1 MKIAFWSHTRE
12 GACVTTNLACM
23 AAMTAV
29 HSEKKCMLL
38 ENHYSLRN
46 IGDLMLPSERIECL
60 REQGQYYN
68 KYGLEHLLKELY
80 SGKNDANM
88 IQHTA
93 IPLLFQNLFYLPQ
106 SFILNRDVFNYEFEL
121 VRETLFQCL
130 EEAADL
136 LFVDTESN
144 RNLSTTSIL
153 SDADLIVVN
162 LRQDTKMLTEFF
174 ENHPIIRNK
183 AFFLIGKYQPNH
195 TWNLRRIC
203 YRFHI
208 PRQNIGVI
216 PYNLE
221 LEEAVTYG
229 RVLQFLNRN
238 IDEKQN
244 KENAFFM
251 RQVDRA
257 VELLHQ
263 RIESC
268 QDSRDDK

>member
-106 SFILNRDVFNYEFEL
+106 SFIVNRDVFNYEFEL

-136 LFVDTESN
+136 LLWILNPTE
-144 RNLSTTSIL
+144 IL
-153 SDADLIVVN
+153 V
-162 LRQDTKMLTEFF
+162 
-174 ENHPIIRNK
+174 
-183 AFFLIGKYQPNH
+183 QPVYFPMQ
-195 TWNLRRIC
+195 T
-203 YRFHI
+203 
-208 PRQNIGVI
+208 
-216 PYNLE
+216 
-221 LEEAVTYG
+221 
-229 RVLQFLNRN
+229 
-238 IDEKQN
+238 
-244 KENAFFM
+244 
-251 RQVDRA
+251 
-257 VELLHQ
+257 
-263 RIESC
+263 
-268 QDSRDDK
+268 

>member
-106 SFILNRDVFNYEFEL
+106 SFIVNRDVFNYEFEL

-136 LFVDTESN
+136 LIVDTESN

>member
-1 MKIAFWSHTRE
+1 
-12 GACVTTNLACM
+12 
-23 AAMTAV
+23 MTAV

-106 SFILNRDVFNYEFEL
+106 SFIVNRDVFNYEFEL

-136 LFVDTESN
+136 L
-144 RNLSTTSIL
+144 LS
-153 SDADLIVVN
+153 LI
-162 LRQDTKMLTEFF
+162 
-174 ENHPIIRNK
+174 
-183 AFFLIGKYQPNH
+183 
-195 TWNLRRIC
+195 
-203 YRFHI
+203 HI
-208 PRQNIGVI
+208 
-216 PYNLE
+216 
-221 LEEAVTYG
+221 
-229 RVLQFLNRN
+229 
-238 IDEKQN
+238 
-244 KENAFFM
+244 
-251 RQVDRA
+251 
-257 VELLHQ
+257 
-263 RIESC
+263 
-268 QDSRDDK
+268 

>member
-1 MKIAFWSHTRE
+1 M
-12 GACVTTNLACM
+12 V
-23 AAMTAV
+23 
-29 HSEKKCMLL
+29 
-38 ENHYSLRN
+38 
-46 IGDLMLPSERIECL
+46 
-60 REQGQYYN
+60 
-68 KYGLEHLLKELY
+68 
-80 SGKNDANM
+80 
-88 IQHTA
+88 
-93 IPLLFQNLFYLPQ
+93 
-106 SFILNRDVFNYEFEL
+106 
-121 VRETLFQCL
+121 
-130 EEAADL
+130 
-136 LFVDTESN
+136 
-144 RNLSTTSIL
+144 
-153 SDADLIVVN
+153 
-162 LRQDTKMLTEFF
+162 
-174 ENHPIIRNK
+174 
-183 AFFLIGKYQPNH
+183 KYQPNH